1 MKFVNKRI
9 FKRQARRHVPLP
21 IEMSTHIKAVSI
33 RAGNSPW
40 VPSRYCRAGR
50 IQKDFTHIE
59 AMPVVSW
66 TINPPSVC
74 EFVRQSSNIDM
85 PMITRTIAAW
95 MQGNFAK

>member
-1 MKFVNKRI
+1 
-9 FKRQARRHVPLP
+9 
-21 IEMSTHIKAVSI
+21 
-33 RAGNSPW
+33 
-40 VPSRYCRAGR
+40 
-50 IQKDFTHIE
+50 
-59 AMPVVSW
+59 MPVVSW